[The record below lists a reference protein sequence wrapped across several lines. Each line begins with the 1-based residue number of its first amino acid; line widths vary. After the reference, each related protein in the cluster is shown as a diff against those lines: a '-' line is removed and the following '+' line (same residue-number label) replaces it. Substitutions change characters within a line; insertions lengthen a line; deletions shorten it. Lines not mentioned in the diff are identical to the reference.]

1 MFKVLTTTGIS
12 EEYARWIDALD
23 AAKARIPECK
33 GWFSEIRILEDGEPV
48 WSFTRSNKY
57 PVFLGPGTYN
67 RLARQFIRETLAEEQ
82 VAQAQ
87 NPPEDNPEGDEAQR
101 S

>member
-1 MFKVLTTTGIS
+1 MFRVITTTGVS
-12 EEYARWIDALD
+12 EEYERWIDALD

-33 GWFSEIRILEDGEPV
+33 GWFGEVRILENDNPV

-67 RLARQFIRETLAEEQ
+67 RLARQFLQETMEQ
-82 VAQAQ
+82 
-87 NPPEDNPEGDEAQR
+87 EA
-101 S
+101 SENSTNDDGVDDSEVSKD